1 MDAEAIGVTTA
12 MIPFAQGIGFGIP
25 INHAKRF
32 ITLISKYGRPVR
44 AWIGVFVAPLTPEIA
59 RMMGL
64 EKAKGVVVI
73 RTIPGSPA
81 EAVGIRRGDV
91 ILKAG
96 GKEISTPGDLRN
108 TIEDNIDR
116 GEIEIELI
124 RRGYVRVVSVPIVVE
139 EL

>member
-1 MDAEAIGVTTA
+1 M
-12 MIPFAQGIGFGIP
+12 
-25 INHAKRF
+25 
-32 ITLISKYGRPVR
+32 
-44 AWIGVFVAPLTPEIA
+44 
-59 RMMGL
+59 
-64 EKAKGVVVI
+64 
-73 RTIPGSPA
+73 
-81 EAVGIRRGDV
+81 